1 MDNSF
6 KLTAH
11 LHGIMVI
18 HYNDLLVHADK
29 ASFLYEARW
38 RTNYDM
44 LNYHIA
50 SYCDALVHDLITITE
65 YSPLAFPGFIALH
78 ENSLPCVITIVEGIK
93 KLETRRRRVA
103 LIDKLEYQCNVL
115 EGVFMG
121 MITDEY
127 LHEQINFHR
136 KANLIFL

>member
-6 KLTAH
+6 KLTAYQ
-11 LHGIMVI
+11 HGIMVI

-29 ASFLYEARW
+29 ASFLYEARR

-50 SYCDALVHDLITITE
+50 RYCDALVHDLITITE

-78 ENSLPCVITIVEGIK
+78 ENSLPCVIIIVEGMK
-93 KLETRRRRVA
+93 KLA
-103 LIDKLEYQCNVL
+103 LKRKRSALVEKLEYQCNVL
-115 EGVFMG
+115 EGVFIG

-127 LHEQINFHR
+127 LHEQLNFYR
-136 KANLIFL
+136 QANLIFL